1 MRTLAYVVLLL
12 VWSTCAAFAFAH
24 RVADGCADCNSVA
37 YSVQLRLQ
45 KELPAELVEVERR
58 INETCSSVG
67 CPRKTAKVRESSSVR
82 AAHTSV
88 RIPCPSRR
96 SVFVL

>member
-1 MRTLAYVVLLL
+1 MRTLVYVVLLL
-12 VWSTCAAFAFAH
+12 VWSTCTAFAFAH

-67 CPRKTAKVRESSSVR
+67 CPRKTAKVRER
-82 AAHTSV
+82 A
-88 RIPCPSRR
+88 
-96 SVFVL
+96 